1 MSEMD
6 KLLKQ
11 LGEVN
16 KRTGF
21 QARKLEMD
29 EQGHLLLNTNNPEDV
44 EWFENDAAYD
54 IVQNDLLIDQ
64 YGNMISK
71 DKNTD
76 VIY

>member
-6 KLLKQ
+6 KLLEQ

-16 KRTGF
+16 K
-21 QARKLEMD
+21 
-29 EQGHLLLNTNNPEDV
+29 V
-44 EWFENDAAYD
+44 EWFESDAAYD

-71 DKNTD
+71 DRGTD
-76 VIY
+76 IIY

>member
-1 MSEMD
+1 MD

-21 QARKLEMD
+21 QARKLETD
-29 EQGHLLLNTNNPEDV
+29 ERGHLLLDPNNPQDG

-64 YGNMISK
+64 YGNVISK
-71 DKNTD
+71 DRGTD
-76 VIY
+76 IIY